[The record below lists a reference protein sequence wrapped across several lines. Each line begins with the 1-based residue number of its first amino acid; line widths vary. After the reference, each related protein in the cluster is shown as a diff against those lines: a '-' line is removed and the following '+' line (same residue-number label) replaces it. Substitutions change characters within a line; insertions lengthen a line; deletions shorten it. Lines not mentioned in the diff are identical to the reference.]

1 MPSIFGVWVSITS
14 LTDNLVF
21 QNSRA
26 PLMEKD
32 ALSRLPLELFH
43 CILNQLSP
51 QTLLICR
58 QVCTK
63 WENAVSSS
71 LHLHQHF
78 RLRLIDGSA
87 TLCLAANPH
96 TRWLFQLKHRTFVC
110 MGNNWWLDNK
120 TLPYS
125 SGVHSLTIDCCCHT
139 IREWRR
145 PRTCLLNH
153 SWTDYSCLVEFNLV
167 LYPAPSERSEID
179 TWFYAGSLINW
190 PQRFDLPAAVNSVPE
205 NVDTFPLLA
214 LPQIQHCVLAMDSI
228 NPDYD
233 VNAWAV
239 YNQNFGRMYNMTL
252 LINRIAQLTT
262 FTGWFWA
269 VDSQVIVEF
278 ERKLVQAL
286 QPITTDKQRVFNLY
300 FTPSRPVWP
309 TTCPKTHK
317 LPLICALTAASVRC
331 GCRYFT
337 TLTKARQV
345 HYDLA
350 SEALIR
356 SGCLIN
362 LKAGTRNN
370 LAKSLKL
377 KSHF

>member
-1 MPSIFGVWVSITS
+1 
-14 LTDNLVF
+14 
-21 QNSRA
+21 
-26 PLMEKD
+26 
-32 ALSRLPLELFH
+32 
-43 CILNQLSP
+43 
-51 QTLLICR
+51 
-58 QVCTK
+58 
-63 WENAVSSS
+63 
-71 LHLHQHF
+71 
-78 RLRLIDGSA
+78 
-87 TLCLAANPH
+87 
-96 TRWLFQLKHRTFVC
+96 
-110 MGNNWWLDNK
+110 
-120 TLPYS
+120 
-125 SGVHSLTIDCCCHT
+125 
-139 IREWRR
+139 
-145 PRTCLLNH
+145 
-153 SWTDYSCLVEFNLV
+153 LV

-179 TWFYAGSLINW
+179 TWFYAGSLINGV
-190 PQRFDLPAAVNSVPE
+190 QRFDLPAAVNSVPE

-233 VNAWAV
+233 FNAWAV

-269 VDSQVIVEF
+269 VDSQVIIEF
-278 ERKLVQAL
+278 EKKLVQAL
-286 QPITTDKQRVFNLY
+286 QPSTTDKQRVFNLY

-309 TTCPKTHK
+309 TACPKTHK
-317 LPLICALTAASVRC
+317 LPLICALTAASVHC

-337 TLTKARQV
+337 TLTKTRQI

-350 SEALIR
+350 SEALIH
-356 SGCLIN
+356 SKCLIN

>member
-1 MPSIFGVWVSITS
+1 MGE
-14 LTDNLVF
+14 NNVF
-21 QNSRA
+21 
-26 PLMEKD
+26 
-32 ALSRLPLELFH
+32 SRLPLELFH
-43 CILNQLSP
+43 RILRACSP
-51 QTLLICR
+51 ETLLICR
-58 QVCTK
+58 QVCTL
-63 WENAVSSS
+63 WQNVVSSS

-78 RLRLIDGSA
+78 RLRLIDGNA
-87 TLCLAANPH
+87 TLRLAANPH
-96 TRWLFQLKHRTFVC
+96 TRWLFQLKHRTFIC
-110 MGNNWWLDNK
+110 MGHNWWLDNK

-125 SGVHSLTIDCCCHT
+125 SGVHSLTIDCCCRT
-139 IREWRR
+139 SREWRR

-179 TWFYAGSLINW
+179 TWFYAGSLINGV
-190 PQRFDLPAAVNSVPE
+190 QRFDLPAAVNSVPE

-228 NPDYD
+228 NPDDD
-233 VNAWAV
+233 VNGWVV

-252 LINRIAQLTT
+252 LVNRIAQLTT

-269 VDSQVIVEF
+269 VDSQVIIEF

-286 QPITTDKQRVFNLY
+286 QPSTSNKQRVFNLY

-309 TTCPKTHK
+309 TSCSKTRK
-317 LPLICALTAASVRC
+317 LPLVCALTAASVHC
-331 GCRYFT
+331 GCYYFT
-337 TLTKARQV
+337 TQTKARRD

-350 SEALIR
+350 RKALIH

-370 LAKSLKL
+370 LAKSLKCA
-377 KSHF
+377 SHF